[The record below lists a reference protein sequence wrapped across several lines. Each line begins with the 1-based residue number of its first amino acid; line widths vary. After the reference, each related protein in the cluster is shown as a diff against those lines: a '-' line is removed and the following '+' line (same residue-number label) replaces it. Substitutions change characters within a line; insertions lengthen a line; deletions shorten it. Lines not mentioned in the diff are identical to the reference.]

1 MKRVL
6 KWSSMIL
13 GGLVGLILLTAL
25 GLYAKT
31 RIQFNKT
38 YDVRVEKVI
47 LPMDSDSI
55 EHGKHL
61 GTVLCAECHGDDLG
75 GTARCRSHAAACG
88 AGSSAGGGPGFLAPR
103 RAVRR
108 P

>member
-1 MKRVL
+1 MKRAL
-6 KWSSMIL
+6 KWFGMIL

-38 YDVRVEKVI
+38 YDVQVETVI
-47 LPMDSDSI
+47 IPADSDSI

-61 GTVLCAECHGDDLG
+61 VAVLCAECHGDDLG
-75 GTARCRSHAAACG
+75 GTPNWLVLPNIAVISPPNLT
-88 AGSSAGGGPGFLAPR
+88 SAMMTLGTCWR
-103 RAVRR
+103 M
-108 P
+108 